1 MRPRAQKRMRTLVV
15 DDSEIAVQTICSFL
29 EGQAYI
35 QIVGTARNGR
45 EALAQVE
52 ELRPDL
58 VLMDM
63 EMPEMSGL
71 EALQYLH
78 RVFPKTKVLVVT
90 VHDNE
95 EVRLACR
102 VSGAYG
108 FLAKGRLHR
117 EFGPAL
123 RQAFS
128 ELRFETKEGAQR
140 KKACNMEEADFITRW
155 PLFSPNR

>member
-1 MRPRAQKRMRTLVV
+1 MGPAVQKRMRTLVV
-15 DDSEIAVQTICSFL
+15 DDSELTRRTLCSFL
-29 EGQAYI
+29 EGQHYI
-35 QIVGTARNGR
+35 EIVGTARSGR
-45 EALAQVE
+45 EGLAQVE

-123 RQAFS
+123 GQAS
-128 ELRFETKEGAQR
+128 SDLAVENGDGIGRGVVPQDLIL
-140 KKACNMEEADFITRW
+140 D
-155 PLFSPNR
+155 